1 MIKLKSTLKESE
13 NLSVQQLQDILNS
26 LELQLDHI
34 LQSDISL
41 HDPDEEINSVEN
53 SISEIKKKID
63 QIDEEIKLSKTVV
76 SNVRDI
82 QKLYFGMNS
91 NNRKLAAIRWHN
103 FYNKFNSD
111 EELFNHLTKDGKII
125 DKDSIAKIML
135 DNI

>member
-1 MIKLKSTLKESE
+1 MINLKLKESK

-76 SNVRDI
+76 SDVRDI
-82 QKLYFGMNS
+82 QNLYFGLNS
-91 NNRKLAAIRWHN
+91 NDRNSARIRWHK
-103 FYNKFNSD
+103 FYQKFNSD
-111 EELFNHLTKDGKII
+111 EELFNYVTKDGTIV
-125 DKDSIAKIML
+125 DKDSVAKIL
-135 DNI
+135 EREI